1 MSIRMF
7 QTALSIGLILLIA
20 GCATSSGLAPLTSYD
35 PGIDARIG
43 YRANGY
49 DSFWLF
55 PDQTC
60 SQVDVPRHLLGM
72 SMMPDTTTAYN
83 LTLSEKTDFG
93 MPKPVMSRGGSFRQF
108 VVKGGQPL
116 TIMGK
121 LVMTY
126 ISPDPAY
133 DTADACGPVF
143 TTFIPVAG
151 HDYEVYMGQGQPGKP
166 IIVSCKLFVHE
177 LRTVNDPNTGVS
189 IVKSIPVAPASGVD
203 QCTAP
208 NGGEAR

>member
-1 MSIRMF
+1 MNIRMF
-7 QTALSIGLILLIA
+7 QAALSTGVILLIA
-20 GCATSSGLAPLTSYD
+20 GCATSSGLAPLNSYD
-35 PGIDARIG
+35 PGTDARIG
-43 YRANGY
+43 YSVNGY

-72 SMMPDTTTAYN
+72 PMMPGTATAYN
-83 LTLSEKTDFG
+83 PALLQKADFG

-126 ISPDPAY
+126 ISPDPVY
-133 DTADACGPVF
+133 DTAEACGPVF

-151 HDYEVYMGQGQPGKP
+151 HDYDVFMGQSQPGKP
-166 IIVSCKLFVHE
+166 IIVSCKLFVRE
-177 LRTVNDPNTGVS
+177 LRTVNDPNTGTS
-189 IVKSIPVAPASGVD
+189 IVKFIPVVPAGGVD
-203 QCTAP
+203 ECKAP
-208 NGGEAR
+208 NGGEAP